1 MSDIDKVK
9 YIISPEGGKKFKAKL
24 NEIKNLASDNS
35 ENAAIETISI
45 QTLMDKIEELKK
57 QEKLLKGQVEKPI
70 YSYNERET
78 IRSYI
83 SELNNVITLL
93 GNRTRQ
99 MTQSLISTMSSGL
112 SEVDGGRRRRSI
124 RRKSSRRKRKSR
136 RNRKSRRSR
145 KSRRY

>member
-9 YIISPEGGKKFKAKL
+9 YIISPEGGKKFKSKL

-35 ENAAIETISI
+35 QNAAIETISI

-57 QEKLLKGQVEKPI
+57 QENLLKGQVEKPS

-83 SELNNVITLL
+83 SELENVRTLL
-93 GNRTRQ
+93 DNRTHQ
-99 MTQSLISTMSSGL
+99 ISQSLISNMSSGL
-112 SEVDGGRRRRSI
+112 SEVDGGRRKSV
-124 RRKSSRRKRKSR
+124 RRKSVRRKSIRKSVRRRKSR
-136 RNRKSRRSR
+136 RKH
-145 KSRRY
+145 

>member
-24 NEIKNLASDNS
+24 TEIKNLASDNS
-35 ENAAIETISI
+35 ENAAIETIGI
-45 QTLMDKIEELKK
+45 QILMDKIEELKK
-57 QEKLLKGQVEKPI
+57 EETLLKGQAEKPN
-70 YSYNERET
+70 YSNNERET

-99 MTQSLISTMSSGL
+99 MSQSLISTMSSGL
-112 SEVDGGRRRRSI
+112 SEVDGGRRTI
-124 RRKSSRRKRKSR
+124 RRKSSRRKSIRKSG
-136 RNRKSRRSR
+136 RRSR
-145 KSRRY
+145 KTGRRKY